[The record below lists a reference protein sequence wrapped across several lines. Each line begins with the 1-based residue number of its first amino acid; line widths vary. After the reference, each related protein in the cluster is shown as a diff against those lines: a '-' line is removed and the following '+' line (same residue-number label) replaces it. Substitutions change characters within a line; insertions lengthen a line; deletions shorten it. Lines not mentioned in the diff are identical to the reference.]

1 MSGAVDAPG
10 VPTYNRGSATELR
23 EVDRWDGGVGWVA
36 HPGEG
41 GGRVSHAVDAADGGV
56 WVLDPLDAPGV
67 DDLLADRG
75 AVRGVVVGSEYH
87 ARDAGAVAR
96 RHDVAVH
103 VHRSLDRAADRVDAP
118 VERFAG
124 RLGEFDPIRLH
135 PLFAWRETAL
145 YRPDDGTL
153 YVPDFLSSHPK
164 FRAGGER
171 IGMPSLSRVTAP
183 PDRLVGLDPARVLF
197 GHGEGVFEDAA
208 GALSASLTGARRRFP
223 RALSNAPAEL
233 RAILGALR

>member
-1 MSGAVDAPG
+1 MPAGADAAG
-10 VPTYNRGSATELR
+10 VPTYDRGQATDLR
-23 EVDRWDGGVGWVA
+23 EIDRWDGGVGWLA
-36 HPGEG
+36 HPAEG
-41 GGRVSHAVDAADGGV
+41 GGRASHAVDAADGGV
-56 WVLDPLDAPGV
+56 WVLDPLDAPGL

-75 AVRGVVVGSEYH
+75 DVRGVVVGSDYH

-103 VHRSLDRAADRVDAP
+103 VHRSLDRIADRVDAP
-118 VERFAG
+118 VERFDDA
-124 RLGEFDPIRLH
+124 LGAFDPIPLR

-164 FRAGGER
+164 FRVGGER
-171 IGMPSLSRVTAP
+171 IGMPTLSRLTAP
-183 PDRLVGLDPARVLF
+183 PARLAALDPERILF
-197 GHGEGVFEDAA
+197 GHGEGVFDGAA
-208 GALSASLTGARRRFP
+208 AALSDALGGARRRFP
-223 RALSNAPAEL
+223 RALANLPAEL